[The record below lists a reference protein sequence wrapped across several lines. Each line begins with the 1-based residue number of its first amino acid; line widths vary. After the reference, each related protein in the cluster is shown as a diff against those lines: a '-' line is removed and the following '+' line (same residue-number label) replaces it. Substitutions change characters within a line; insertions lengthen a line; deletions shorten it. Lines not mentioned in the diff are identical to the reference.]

1 MKKSLFALLLV
12 ALALTVLFM
21 LCGCDT
27 PRVPET
33 IHVHLPADAV
43 RENEIPATCAAE
55 GSYDEVVY
63 CSTCDEELSRTDVII
78 DILPH
83 TPSPSVKEN
92 EVAST
97 CTERGSYDEVTYCSA
112 CEAET
117 ERRSVKLF
125 KLPHELENNKCTNC
139 NKKASSGLAFTYTD
153 DYTAIVTGIGSCK
166 DTEIIIPIL
175 APNGYRVKDI
185 QECAFKNSGIT
196 SVSIPDG
203 IIFLG
208 NEAFMGCTELREVV
222 FPETITYFGSSVF
235 EGCTSLTE
243 VLLPANMSFVENAMF
258 YNCKSL
264 ERVVFAEGSKTTD
277 LFARAF
283 KNCESLREIVLP
295 DGLKRITYQAFHGC
309 ASLTSLTIPKS
320 VEWIDDSGVFGGC
333 YRLIEVIN
341 ESSLDIRAGSGASSD
356 VVPYALYVHSG
367 VSKVFEDGDGFVFF
381 RDEGANY
388 LIAYFGEMR
397 DIRLPNSCDGENY
410 EIHSYA
416 FYASSKLTKVK
427 VPYGVAAI
435 GDYAFAN
442 CSGITSVSL
451 PDTLKTVGAF
461 AFRSCTALKVMDI
474 PQSVELIGEGVLEN
488 CHSLTKLTVPFVGLN
503 EKGEGTL
510 HDLFEKAQYSHY
522 DKVPDTLKTV
532 VITGGSSIASFDFEY
547 CDSIENILV
556 PETLI
561 SIDYNAFRS
570 CDSLKYNERDGIL
583 YLGNEDNP
591 YVALISAEGA
601 TGELVI
607 NPKTTVI
614 AARAFKESEITGIT
628 LPDNF
633 KNIGKEAFS
642 YCYGLTEINIPNGV
656 TLIGESAFYCC
667 ISLSSVDIPDSV
679 TKIEKY
685 AFQSCSRITSVT
697 IPEGVTEIGDGAFSR
712 TDITS
717 IEIPKSVKKLGYGA
731 FCECDLLES
740 VIIKNS
746 ELVMDNSVFESCP
759 SLKSVTLPAGLASLG
774 DYTFAY
780 CTKLES
786 ITIPDGVKKI
796 GSREFIYCINLK
808 YVTLP
813 DSIESIDAEA
823 FKYCKSLTGIVIP
836 DGVTAIS
843 DTTFAGCESLK
854 EIVIPDGV
862 TSIGA
867 WAFADCTSLENV
879 VIPEGVTSIG
889 MRAFEDCTSLTSI
902 TIPDSVTS
910 IDDQAFLGCESL
922 TGVTF
927 KNTGGWQVK
936 TFDALNNLKEE
947 VAITSSELANASVA
961 AEYLTKTYCAYK
973 CFWTRD

>member
-12 ALALTVLFM
+12 ALTLTALLA
-21 LCGCDT
+21 LCGCNT
-27 PRVPET
+27 PRKPET
-33 IHVHLPADAV
+33 IHVHLPSDAV
-43 RENEIPATCAAE
+43 RENEIPATCTEE

-63 CSTCDEELSRTDVII
+63 CSTCNEELSRKNEII
-78 DILPH
+78 DMLPH
-83 TPSPSVKEN
+83 TPASAVKEN
-92 EVAST
+92 EIAST

-117 ERRSVKLF
+117 GRHSVKLF

-166 DTEIIIPIL
+166 DTEIIIPIV

-208 NEAFMGCTELREVV
+208 SEAFMGCTELREVV

-243 VLLPANMSFVENAMF
+243 VLLPASMSFVVNAVF

-341 ESSLDIRAGSGASSD
+341 ESSLDIRAASGTAQD
-356 VVPYALYVHSG
+356 LVPYALYVHSG
-367 VSKVFEDGDGFVFF
+367 ESKVFEDGDGFVFCK
-381 RDEGANY
+381 DEGTNL
-388 LIAYFGEMR
+388 LIAYFGEKR
-397 DIRLPNSCDGENY
+397 DIRLPNSCDGEKY
-410 EIHSYA
+410 EIHNYA
-416 FYASSKLTKVK
+416 FCGSSKLTKVK
-427 VPYGVAAI
+427 IPYGVAAI
-435 GDYAFAN
+435 GDYAFAS
-442 CSGITSVSL
+442 CGGITSVSL
-451 PDTLKTVGAF
+451 PDTLKTLGAF
-461 AFRSCTALKVMDI
+461 AFRGCTALKVMDI

-488 CHSLTKLTVPFVGLN
+488 CHSLTKLIVPFVGLN
-503 EKGEGTL
+503 ENGEGTL
-510 HDLFEKAQYSHY
+510 HDLFEKAQHSNY

-532 VITGGSSIASFDFEY
+532 VITGGSSIDSFDFEY
-547 CDSIENILV
+547 CESIENILV

-561 SIDYNAFRS
+561 SIDYNAFRG
-570 CDSLKYNERDGIL
+570 CDNLKYNEKDGIL
-583 YLGNEDNP
+583 YLGNGDNP
-591 YVALISAEGA
+591 YVALISAKGA
-601 TGELVI
+601 AGKLVI
-607 NPKTTVI
+607 SPKTTVI
-614 AARAFKESEITGIT
+614 AAQAFKETEITSIT

-642 YCYGLTEINIPNGV
+642 YCYDLTEINIPNGV

-667 ISLSSVDIPDSV
+667 ISLLSIDIPGSV
-679 TKIEKY
+679 TKIERF
-685 AFQSCSRITSVT
+685 AFQSCSGMTSLT
-697 IPEGVTEIGDGAFSR
+697 IHEGVAEIGENAFSR
-712 TDITS
+712 THITS
-717 IEIPKSVKKLGYGA
+717 IEIPKSVKSLGYGA
-731 FCECDLLES
+731 FCECSLLES

-746 ELVMDNSVFESCP
+746 ELVMDNGVFESCT
-759 SLKSVTLPAGLASLG
+759 SLKSVTLPTGLTSLG
-774 DYTFAY
+774 DGTFTY
-780 CTKLES
+780 CVKLES

-796 GSREFIYCINLK
+796 GSSEFLYCINLK
-808 YVTLP
+808 NVTLP
-813 DSIESIDAEA
+813 DSIESIGDGA
-823 FKYCKSLTGIVIP
+823 FKDCKSLASITIP
-836 DGVTAIS
+836 DGVTAIDDMAFS
-843 DTTFAGCESLK
+843 GCESLK
-854 EIVIPDGV
+854 EIAIPNGV
-862 TSIGA
+862 TSISA
-867 WAFADCTSLENV
+867 WAFTRCTSLENV
-879 VIPEGVTSIG
+879 VITEGVTSIG
-889 MRAFEDCTSLTSI
+889 MRAFEDCVSLTSI

-910 IDDQAFLGCESL
+910 IDYQAFLGCENL
-922 TGVTF
+922 TSVTF
-927 KNTGGWQVK
+927 ENTSGWQVK

-947 VAITSSELANASVA
+947 VTIPSSELANASVA
-961 AEYLTKTYCAYK
+961 AEHLTKNYCAYK